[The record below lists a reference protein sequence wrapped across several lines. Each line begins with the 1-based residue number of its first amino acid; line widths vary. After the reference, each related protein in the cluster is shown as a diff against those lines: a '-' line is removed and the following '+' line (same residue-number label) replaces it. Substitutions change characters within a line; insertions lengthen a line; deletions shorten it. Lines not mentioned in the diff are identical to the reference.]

1 MNKFSPV
8 KKLRYNS
15 FYPFWENL
23 SFCSIILNEVT
34 NLTLFLD
41 SHYSYFLD
49 IEQLLIYDKS
59 NKKHTKQINPEMKIH
74 EYQAK
79 EILARYEI
87 PVTKEILC
95 YTVAEVEAAAE
106 QLGYPSVVKA
116 QVLTGGRGKAGG
128 VKLVRNA
135 EQATAAA
142 GQILG
147 MNIKE
152 YTVEKVLVAEGVSFV
167 SEIYVGLT
175 IDRNTKSAVFM
186 ASKEGGVEI
195 EEVAKDNPEAI
206 LKFAV
211 DPDLGMAPF
220 FARKIAFA
228 LFDDIKLVNQAV
240 DLFTKLYKVFIDTD
254 ASLVEINP
262 LVITSDGNLLALD
275 GKMTFDDNALFR
287 QPEILAL
294 NEPSE
299 DEKKEIDA
307 KDKGLSYIRL
317 DGSIG
322 CMVNGAG
329 LAMAT
334 MDMIKLY
341 GGEPAN
347 FLDIGGSSNPQKVID
362 AMNLIISDKNVKVVM
377 INIFG
382 GITRCDDVAKG
393 LIAALEQIK
402 ITIPIVIRLSGTNSK
417 EGLEILK
424 SANLPIVETM
434 SEAAEKAIALSV
446 DFLR

>member
-1 MNKFSPV
+1 
-8 KKLRYNS
+8 
-15 FYPFWENL
+15 
-23 SFCSIILNEVT
+23 
-34 NLTLFLD
+34 
-41 SHYSYFLD
+41 
-49 IEQLLIYDKS
+49 
-59 NKKHTKQINPEMKIH
+59 MKIH

-79 EILARYEI
+79 EILSRYGI
-87 PVTKEILC
+87 SVTNEVLC
-95 YTVAEVEAAAE
+95 YTVTEVQAAAE
-106 QLGYPSVVKA
+106 QLGFPVVIKA

-135 EQATAAA
+135 EEATAVAEK
-142 GQILG
+142 ILG
-147 MNIKE
+147 MDIKG
-152 YTVEKVLVAEGVSFV
+152 YTVEKVLVAQGVSFV
-167 SEIYVGLT
+167 SEIYAGIT

-186 ASKEGGVEI
+186 VSREGGVEI

-206 LKFAV
+206 LKFTV
-211 DPDLGMAPF
+211 DPDLGIAPF

-228 LFDDIKLVNQAV
+228 LFDDLKLVNQAV
-240 DLFTKLYKVFIDTD
+240 DLFQKLYKVFIDTD

-262 LVITSDGNLLALD
+262 LVVTSDGKLLALD

-287 QPEILAL
+287 QPDILAL

-299 DEKKEIDA
+299 DEIKEIDA
-307 KDKGLSYIRL
+307 KEKGLTYIRL

-334 MDMIKLY
+334 MDMVKLY

-362 AMNLIISDKNVKVVM
+362 AMNLILSDKGVKVVM

-393 LIAALEQIK
+393 LMAALEQIK
-402 ITIPIVIRLSGTNSK
+402 IKVPIVIRLSGTNAK

-424 SANLPIVETM
+424 SANLPTVETM
-434 SEAAEKAIALSV
+434 SEAAQKAISLSE

>member
-1 MNKFSPV
+1 
-8 KKLRYNS
+8 
-15 FYPFWENL
+15 
-23 SFCSIILNEVT
+23 
-34 NLTLFLD
+34 
-41 SHYSYFLD
+41 
-49 IEQLLIYDKS
+49 
-59 NKKHTKQINPEMKIH
+59 MKIH

-79 EILARYEI
+79 EIFASYEI

-95 YTVAEVEAAAE
+95 YTVGEVQEAAA
-106 QLGYPSVVKA
+106 QLGFPVVVKA

-128 VKLVRNA
+128 VKLARTA
-135 EQATAAA
+135 EDAKAAA
-142 GQILG
+142 ETIIG
-147 MNIKE
+147 MDIKG
-152 YTVEKVLVAEGVSFV
+152 YTVEKVLVAQGVKFV
-167 SEIYVGLT
+167 SEIYVGIT
-175 IDRNTKSAVFM
+175 IDRNSKSAILM
-186 ASKEGGVEI
+186 ASREGGVEI
-195 EEVAKDNPEAI
+195 EEVAKVNPEAI
-206 LKFAV
+206 LKFAI

-220 FARKIAFA
+220 VARKIAYS
-228 LFDDIKLVNQAV
+228 LFDDQKLANQAA
-240 DLFTKLYKVFIDTD
+240 DLFKKLYKVFIDTD

-262 LVITSDGNLLALD
+262 LVITADGNLLALD
-275 GKMTFDDNALFR
+275 GKMNFDDNALYR
-287 QPEILAL
+287 QPAILAL

-299 DEKKEIDA
+299 DELKEITA

-347 FLDIGGSSNPQKVID
+347 FLDIGGSSNPQKVIE
-362 AMNLIISDKNVKVVM
+362 AMNLILSDSNVKVIM

-402 ITIPIVIRLSGTNSK
+402 IKIPIVIRLSGTNSK
-417 EGLEILK
+417 EGLEILRN
-424 SANLPIVETM
+424 ANLPTVETM
-434 SEAAEKAIALSV
+434 SQAAEKAIKLCEEII
-446 DFLR
+446 L